1 MLRGPDGILLVTPV
15 WHDSA
20 RLGPFGREL
29 AEALGNSSMPVTWI
43 VADDGSG
50 TAEHDRILALMES
63 YRATCPHVHAHFAD
77 AHRGKG
83 AVVREAW
90 SLAPQAAWFAFVDA
104 DGSIP
109 AGDLVGL
116 LEAAV
121 REGQS
126 VIGIRRRTATTVLEE
141 HPFRAL
147 THRLFLMLARAMLG
161 LRSRDIQCG
170 AKVIRGEDYRRIAA
184 RLEEPGLAF
193 DSELLAA
200 LAGDGATWSELP
212 VNWREKSGGRV
223 RPLRHAW
230 KMIGALL
237 RVRRR
242 LR

>member
-29 AEALGNSSMPVTWI
+29 AEALADSSMPVTWI

-50 TAEHDRILALMES
+50 DAECRRIQALAES
-63 YRATCPHVHAHFAD
+63 YRETFPHVHAHFAET
-77 AHRGKG
+77 HRGKG

-109 AGDLVGL
+109 AQDLVGL
-116 LEAAV
+116 LKVAT
-121 REGQS
+121 REGRS

-141 HPFRAL
+141 HPFRAM
-147 THRLFLMLARAMLG
+147 THRLFLTLARAMLG
-161 LRSRDIQCG
+161 LRSHDIQCG

-193 DSELLAA
+193 DSELLAT
-200 LAGDGATWSELP
+200 LAQSGETWAELP

-223 RPLRHAW
+223 KPLRHAW
-230 KMIGALL
+230 RMIGALL
-237 RVRRR
+237 RVRRK